1 MQTTKDIKRKVNPY
15 FFLIIGVIATS
26 FSAIF
31 VKGSLNTGTPPLII
45 AFYRLAITSTI
56 LIPYSIRFKKEE
68 FNNITKGDIGFSIVS
83 GTFLA
88 LHFLTWISSFK
99 YTSTFGSLV
108 LMSLQPIYV
117 VIASYFLFNER
128 ISLKAIIV
136 GLIAILGSVIIG
148 LMDLTIGTE
157 AIRGDILALLGGIF
171 LAGYFLCGRRLRQ
184 KLSIFP
190 YVSIVYG
197 SCTIILFIVGLAQRI
212 AFYPYSFFNFLMFF
226 ALAIV
231 CTIFGHTIFN
241 WVLEYVSPTVVSISL
256 LGEPIG
262 SGLWAFIIFK
272 ERLSFWHFIG
282 GGIIILGLYKFILE
296 LEKK

>member
-1 MQTTKDIKRKVNPY
+1 
-15 FFLIIGVIATS
+15 
-26 FSAIF
+26 
-31 VKGSLNTGTPPLII
+31 
-45 AFYRLAITSTI
+45 
-56 LIPYSIRFKKEE
+56 
-68 FNNITKGDIGFSIVS
+68 
-83 GTFLA
+83 
-88 LHFLTWISSFK
+88 
-99 YTSTFGSLV
+99 
-108 LMSLQPIYV
+108 MSLQPIYV

-212 AFYPYSFFNFLMFF
+212 AFYP
-226 ALAIV
+226 
-231 CTIFGHTIFN
+231 
-241 WVLEYVSPTVVSISL
+241 VSYTHLDV
-256 LGEPIG
+256 
-262 SGLWAFIIFK
+262 
-272 ERLSFWHFIG
+272 
-282 GGIIILGLYKFILE
+282 YKRQV
-296 LEKK
+296 